1 MSNLHAILIL
11 VGKCRSAKMVSNVQD
26 GKTKRGKKR
35 EKKKEKKLEVDLQ
48 LKGSIYHTRNAKVK
62 HDL

>member
-1 MSNLHAILIL
+1 
-11 VGKCRSAKMVSNVQD
+11 MVRNVQD
-26 GKTKRGKKR
+26 GKTKGGKKTR
-35 EKKKEKKLEVDLQ
+35 EKKRGKKLEVDLQ

>member
-1 MSNLHAILIL
+1 M
-11 VGKCRSAKMVSNVQD
+11 AKQKEEK
-26 GKTKRGKKR
+26 KTR
-35 EKKKEKKLEVDLQ
+35 EKKGKNKLEVDLQ